1 MAVWEASGAGPPS
14 GRGAG
19 RELDRPIREIGVAR
33 MCVFI
38 FCMFLRSP
46 ICLVVTKVSLMTD
59 VSEDIIISQIIKK
72 EKKT

>member
-19 RELDRPIREIGVAR
+19 SELDRPIREIGVAR
-33 MCVFI
+33 MYVFI
-38 FCMFLRSP
+38 FNMFLRSP

-59 VSEDIIISQIIKK
+59 VNDYIQSNHQIKK
-72 EKKT
+72 T